1 MVGFISTQKHRAMAS
16 DKENKDKIDKEK
28 LDELKKKKD
37 EQTGIPIE
45 NENVSS
51 DPNRSPKADDRD
63 ANVSHHHE
71 DYVEP
76 YNKKKFHND
85 KKTQKPPKK

>member
-1 MVGFISTQKHRAMAS
+1 MSN
-16 DKENKDKIDKEK
+16 DKENKGKVDKEK
-28 LDELKKKKD
+28 LDKLKKERD
-37 EQTGIPIE
+37 QQTGIPIE

-51 DPNRSPKADDRD
+51 DPNRTPAGDDRD
-63 ANVSHHHE
+63 KNVSQHPE